1 MHTTLEPRHA
11 PPAAQDLTRL
21 TGPVVVGFDGSAAA
35 IRGLEL
41 VARALA
47 PATRL
52 LVVAVEPDVHS
63 RGLLAEPLLGPR
75 GRSDGLLSAARS
87 RLRAYDDRLRLET
100 FALRGDPAT
109 VLVDLARH
117 ERAKLLV
124 IGGRGHDFEARVLLG
139 SVAARVVQVA
149 PCDVLVVR

>member
-1 MHTTLEPRHA
+1 MPTMLEPL
-11 PPAAQDLTRL
+11 PALPVEQDLARL
-21 TGPVVVGFDGSAAA
+21 TGPVVVGFDGSASA

-41 VARALA
+41 VARAMA

-75 GRSDGLLSAARS
+75 GESDELLSAARR
-87 RLRAYDDRLRLET
+87 RLRTYDDRLRLET

-109 VLVDLARH
+109 VLVDLARR

-139 SVAARVVQVA
+139 SVAARVVQSA